1 MGEGECCGSGWS
13 VYVHLGMCTCPLRV
27 STARALWHSPLESE
41 ERLLSCRSPL
51 VLQDGP
57 AASPSALALGTGA
70 SFWMVLQGLSQ
81 GQRDTVWRQCPG
93 GGLLLTAEIIYL
105 CLFTDRYIF
114 TSGDSAGM
122 LWCDFLWWWPSICDI
137 LSRITRLINSLW
149 FFSKL
154 DDLRRPGEQNCNW
167 MSE

>member
-1 MGEGECCGSGWS
+1 MCRGTDIGELGVALWEQELGMGEGECCGSGWS

-70 SFWMVLQGLSQ
+70 SF
-81 GQRDTVWRQCPG
+81 
-93 GGLLLTAEIIYL
+93 
-105 CLFTDRYIF
+105 
-114 TSGDSAGM
+114 
-122 LWCDFLWWWPSICDI
+122 
-137 LSRITRLINSLW
+137 
-149 FFSKL
+149 
-154 DDLRRPGEQNCNW
+154 
-167 MSE
+167 